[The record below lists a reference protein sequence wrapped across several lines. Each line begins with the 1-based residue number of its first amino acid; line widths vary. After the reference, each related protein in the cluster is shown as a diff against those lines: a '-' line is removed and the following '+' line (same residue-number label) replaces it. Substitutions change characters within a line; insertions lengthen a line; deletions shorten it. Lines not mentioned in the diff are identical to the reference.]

1 MRCIEGAQPPSE
13 ANAWP
18 IDPKPPRA
26 APSDPDAGEVDV
38 PDFESPV
45 PEPKNE
51 PPCEPDEPRERQSC

>member
-18 IDPKPPRA
+18 IDPKPRA

-38 PDFESPV
+38 PDFELPI
-45 PEPKNE
+45 PEPK
-51 PPCEPDEPRERQSC
+51 